1 MRRGIGVGGVVSEI
15 GWLSRKC
22 YGSVRTTM
30 LVRGLRDRFDATK
43 DEAYAAI
50 DFAER
55 CGAVIQD
62 KDKVSVVRK
71 ANHL

>member
-1 MRRGIGVGGVVSEI
+1 
-15 GWLSRKC
+15 
-22 YGSVRTTM
+22 M